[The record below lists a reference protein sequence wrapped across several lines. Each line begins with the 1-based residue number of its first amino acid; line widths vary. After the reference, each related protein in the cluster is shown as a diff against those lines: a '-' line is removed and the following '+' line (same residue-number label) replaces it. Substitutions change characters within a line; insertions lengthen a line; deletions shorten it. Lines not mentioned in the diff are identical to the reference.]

1 MNQKELVKIFR
12 AMGNDRRFAILKYL
26 TINKDLTVTKISE
39 FIKLSFKS
47 TSRHLSI
54 LLGAGLIEYKQVNL
68 NRFYFLRSDLPKSID
83 GLIRTN

>member
-26 TINKDLTVTKISE
+26 TINKDLTFTKISE

-54 LLGAGLIEYKQVNL
+54 LLGAGLI
-68 NRFYFLRSDLPKSID
+68 
-83 GLIRTN
+83 